1 MNIVT
6 QNVWNHLNRSWKL
19 ASRKKSLILRLA
31 WILQEVRK
39 TLVLSAW
46 PGWMV
51 TSADLGKISVLVY
64 TLCPLFIPVNGSS
77 FKPVTFKNQFWLCN
91 YWAVN
96 WLDINSL
103 WIKFADPLFNFCC
116 STLWKRSLL
125 TNKKADVFYTVNATQ
140 LPEIP

>member
-1 MNIVT
+1 M
-6 QNVWNHLNRSWKL
+6 
-19 ASRKKSLILRLA
+19 RLA
-31 WILQEVRK
+31 WVLQEVRK

-46 PGWMV
+46 PGWVV

-103 WIKFADPLFNFCC
+103 WIKFADPLFNFYC
-116 STLWKRSLL
+116 STLWKLSLL
-125 TNKKADVFYTVNATQ
+125 TNKKAEVFYTVNATQ
-140 LPEIP
+140 LPEIHYSHYSAKGYFGLCA